1 MPKKLPRCAHC
12 GRVFRPDRYN
22 KLHQECCTDP
32 ECVLDRKR
40 KRQREWHARR
50 RSEDETFRKKQ
61 NARCAAANRR
71 RRAELRARVA
81 AGDTDPIPDVALAD
95 VVTGLLSQL
104 TDTIDPTRLR
114 ASMHDYAA
122 RGRRVALYAT
132 AGRNP
137 P

>member
-1 MPKKLPRCAHC
+1 MPSKLLRCGHC
-12 GRVFRPDRYN
+12 GRAYRPDRYN
-22 KLHQECCTDP
+22 ELHQECCTDP

-50 RSEDETFRKKQ
+50 RAEDESFRRKE
-61 NARCAAANRR
+61 NARCAEANRR
-71 RRAELRARVA
+71 RRAALRARGTPGETEA
-81 AGDTDPIPDVALAD
+81 IPVVLAD

-104 TDTIDPTRLR
+104 TDTIDPVQLR

-122 RGRRVALYAT
+122 RGRRVALA
-132 AGRNP
+132 ACSGPDP

>member
-1 MPKKLPRCAHC
+1 MPKKLPRCGHC
-12 GRVFRPDRYN
+12 GRAFRPDRYN
-22 KLHQECCTDP
+22 ELHQECCTRA

-40 KRQREWHARR
+40 KRQRGWHARR

-61 NARCAAANRR
+61 NARCAGANRR
-71 RRAELRARVA
+71 RRAALRAR
-81 AGDTDPIPDVALAD
+81 GDPGKTESVPVALAD

-104 TDTIDPTRLR
+104 TDTIDPTQLR

-122 RGRRVALYAT
+122 RGRRVIERAST
-132 AGRNP
+132 GRGP